1 MPRSKCT
8 AQPGSFAGKSHS
20 IDRSVICARG
30 PRCFIPSPC
39 GSSCSAPGPAA
50 ASGEALF
57 FHVGR
62 AAVPQGLPQR
72 AAVPQ
77 GLPLRGGSIF
87 YCVAHCFFGCRRFK
101 PKQGQLSH
109 RHCGRKRAFGSI
121 VGTSSGRA
129 LFRWHRFSS
138 SMLQAAGEGEVV
150 VVATAGFATSGGCP
164 GPPAW
169 TLRDRS
175 SAKSTAKGVL
185 CLFAACQVQR
195 HGGPRAVSGGRA
207 AMPPPKT
214 GRRARGTATFP
225 GTCKTA

>member
-1 MPRSKCT
+1 MHSLVASR
-8 AQPGSFAGKSHS
+8 GKAIALIGLCVVH
-20 IDRSVICARG
+20 VARG
-30 PRCFIPSPC
+30 DSF
-39 GSSCSAPGPAA
+39 
-50 ASGEALF
+50 LL
-57 FHVGR
+57 HVAR
-62 AAVPQGLPQR
+62 AAVPQGMRQR
-72 AAVPQ
+72 AVRLCFSMWVERQCPRACRSERRCPRACRCEEV
-77 GLPLRGGSIF
+77 LLCNNVM